1 MTLGAS
7 KIRHLE
13 QAGSCPLPN
22 FQRKMFRWGGIP
34 LAPAVCMRV
43 LTNFAVM
50 RSTSGF
56 GSRSLDSRAEQRGL
70 DWVLLIDDD
79 PMGVRALSR
88 WIKGEFAT
96 ETRSASTIQQAEGW
110 LRTMPKPVAIITDFD
125 LAAGETG
132 VGALKHFR
140 AAGVTAPAAVLT
152 GAPTRARAALGTLR
166 LGKVPVLSKAG
177 FHEQLRRWLAVQLGS
192 GGRRRVASAR

>member
-1 MTLGAS
+1 
-7 KIRHLE
+7 
-13 QAGSCPLPN
+13 
-22 FQRKMFRWGGIP
+22 
-34 LAPAVCMRV
+34 MRV

-50 RSTSGF
+50 RSVSGGF
-56 GSRSLDSRAEQRGL
+56 GSRSLDSRVDQKGL
-70 DWVLLIDDD
+70 AWVLLIDDD
-79 PMGVRALSR
+79 PMGVRSLSR

-96 ETRSASTIQQAEGW
+96 ETRSARTIQQADGW

-132 VGALKHFR
+132 ARALEHFR
-140 AAGVTAPAAVLT
+140 AAGVMAPAAVLT

-177 FHEQLRRWLAVQLGS
+177 FHEQLRRWLAVQLGKP
-192 GGRRRVASAR
+192 RRGASVASAR